1 MNLRI
6 LFLPAQI
13 LAVETTLK
21 MFIVHV
27 AFGVS
32 LNGTKIGRLFIT
44 SKIFHYRNLRG
55 RIVL

>member
-6 LFLPAQI
+6 LVLPTQI

-32 LNGTKIGRLFIT
+32 LNGTKIVQLFIT
-44 SKIFHYRNLRG
+44 SKYFIIG
-55 RIVL
+55 T